1 MPRTTLG
8 KSDDSEDRAR
18 EKVNTQTGFAL
29 RPRQEQHFN
38 IYSGVNL
45 KSSLGFKTR
54 HERDNTGRTRTPCP
68 QLQGKLHQPFTRYF
82 RVAHKRPH
90 IQFHLQ
96 TNIHAYIQKSNDKQK
111 REAAHTVVH
120 AHPHTAIPSFPH
132 NVPRPHSSTFIH
144 PTHSFTPSC
153 ALLRRAPPPTFAP
166 APRPPALLIHPR
178 RRALLHAL
186 ALHVLR
192 SAIQFHLTALTD
204 GRKFRG
210 NFASTGPGTSTHTR
224 INRQIYRNK
233 QPQPLPHTRTH
244 PHT

>member
-82 RVAHKRPH
+82 RVAHKRAH

-96 TNIHAYIQKSNDKQK
+96 TNIHAHIQKSNDKQK

-144 PTHSFTPSC
+144 PYALIH
-153 ALLRRAPPPTFAP
+153 ALLRAPPPGASTHLRSGAAASCP
-166 APRPPALLIHPR
+166 AHSPPSPRPPPR
-178 RRALLHAL
+178 PRPPRTPQRHSISLNSADGWQEIPREFCEHRPGHKHA
-186 ALHVLR
+186 
-192 SAIQFHLTALTD
+192 
-204 GRKFRG
+204 
-210 NFASTGPGTSTHTR
+210 HT
-224 INRQIYRNK
+224 YK
-233 QPQPLPHTRTH
+233 
-244 PHT
+244 